1 MAKEMY
7 LMSIK
12 PKFAYQ
18 IFTGKKK
25 YELRRHIGINIEEH
39 STIIL
44 YVSGK
49 VKAVM
54 GEFLAGKVLIGSP
67 VYVWE
72 KITCLPDSGLDE
84 DDWPYIEGSRLAMA
98 IEVLK
103 PKVYR
108 RPISLAELRNIIP
121 NFMPPL
127 SYREI
132 SSYEPLYFIVKKLR
146 KL

>member
-1 MAKEMY
+1 MPVKVY

-25 YELRRHIGINIEEH
+25 YELRRHIGVKIEDY

-49 VKAVM
+49 VKALM
-54 GEFLAGKVLIGSP
+54 GEFQAGKIIVGSP
-67 VYVWE
+67 AYVWE
-72 KITCLPDSGLDE
+72 KTAYQPGSGLDE
-84 DDWPYIEGSRLAMA
+84 DDWPYIEGSKLAMA
-98 IEVLK
+98 IEILK
-103 PKVYR
+103 TKVYR
-108 RPISLAELRNIIP
+108 RPVSLAELKNIIP

-127 SYREI
+127 SYREL
-132 SSYEPLYFIVKKLR
+132 SECEPLYFIVEKLR